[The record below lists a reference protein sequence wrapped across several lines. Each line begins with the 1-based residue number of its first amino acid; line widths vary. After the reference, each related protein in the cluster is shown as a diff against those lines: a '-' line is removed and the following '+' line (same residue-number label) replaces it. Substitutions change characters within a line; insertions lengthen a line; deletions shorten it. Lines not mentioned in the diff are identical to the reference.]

1 VTTALLGRRYPG
13 DRKFFWPILSDQ
25 ELDQKIIDNLPM
37 EGSEVEV
44 RAFLMGVRHLGTVF
58 INP

>member
-44 RAFLMGVRHLGTVF
+44 RAF
-58 INP
+58 